1 MKIPII
7 FQSQIFQ
14 LYRMLV
20 SQALLTLWYTTN
32 GTFPTHQ
39 SQNPTITGKRLQF
52 YLCNIWQIPRQF
64 HLSIKY

>member
-7 FQSQIFQ
+7 FQSRIFQ

-39 SQNPTITGKRLQF
+39 SQNPTITGKKVTILPMQ
-52 YLCNIWQIPRQF
+52 YMANSAPVPLIN
-64 HLSIKY
+64 